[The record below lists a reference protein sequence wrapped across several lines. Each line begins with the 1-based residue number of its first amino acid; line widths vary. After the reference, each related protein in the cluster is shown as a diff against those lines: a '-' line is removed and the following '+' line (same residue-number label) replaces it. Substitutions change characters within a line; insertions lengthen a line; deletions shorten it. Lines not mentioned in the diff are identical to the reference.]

1 MQPQLSV
8 VIPTFNRAQL
18 LKENLSALLDQSLDK
33 KLFEIIVVDD
43 GSTDETA
50 EVLAEIGSKGFG
62 LVYAHWQ
69 KNKFAGS
76 ARNLGIQNARGAIIF
91 LIDDDITASPTLL
104 ERHLELHNRYPD
116 PEVGVLGRIMTGSA
130 GIDLCNPDYRKI
142 SFVGTTGTG
151 EPLVDA
157 IYLRT
162 ANVSLKREFIL
173 RVGLFNECL
182 PCEQDME
189 LALRLRKRGLKLIFC
204 REAVG
209 IHREPVDTIEKVV
222 KRGKKYG
229 RTLAEWH
236 ERIPEF
242 KELII
247 SMGRYNGGWA
257 HFASQPVGYLKDA
270 IRRWVV
276 NQYTIGFTVRIAKSI
291 PITNPP
297 KKLLVRCCKEVLAY
311 YCRHEF
317 KKRKA
322 ELDNSECASMNST

>member
-1 MQPQLSV
+1 MQPELSV

-18 LKENLSALLDQSLDK
+18 LKENLRALLDQSLDK
-33 KLFEIIVVDD
+33 KLFEIIIVDD

-50 EVLAEIGSKGFG
+50 EVLADIGSYAFG
-62 LVYAHWQ
+62 RVHAYWQ

-76 ARNLGIQNARGAIIF
+76 ARNLGILKARGAIIL
-91 LIDDDITASPTLL
+91 LIDDDITASSTLL
-104 ERHLELHNRYPD
+104 EKHLALHQKNPER
-116 PEVGVLGRIMTGSA
+116 EVGILGHIITGNM
-130 GIDLCNPDYRKI
+130 GVDLCNPDYRKI
-142 SFVGTTGTG
+142 SFVGTTETG

-173 RVGLFNECL
+173 RAGLFNECL

-189 LALRLRKRGLKLIFC
+189 LALRLRERGLRLIYC
-204 REAVG
+204 QEAVS
-209 IHREPVDTIEKVV
+209 IHRDPVNTIEKVV
-222 KRGKKYG
+222 IRGKKYG

-247 SMGRYNGGWA
+247 SMGRYNGGWT
-257 HFASQPVGYLKDA
+257 HFASQPAKYLKDA

-276 NQYTIGFTVRIAKSI
+276 NEYTIGFTVRIAKSI

-311 YCRHEF
+311 YCRREF

-322 ELDNSECASMNST
+322 ELDNSECPSMNLR